1 MLFFFFLRAL
11 SLRRRPAHA
20 RSCTHWWT
28 TSCRCSSPSSESPV
42 LAQAPGARAQLYPL
56 VDYIL
61 PVFPSVNC
69 FSPQRTDSST
79 ATPSAAFTNYV
90 TQVTNKIKQFSLT
103 GLVFTM
109 QCGPRPANSLTF
121 CAEVAHCS
129 HACLCRRPSSMR
141 TASRWATALQPVWRS

>member
-1 MLFFFFLRAL
+1 M
-11 SLRRRPAHA
+11 
-20 RSCTHWWT
+20 
-28 TSCRCSSPSSESPV
+28 
-42 LAQAPGARAQLYPL
+42 QAPGARAQLYPL

-79 ATPSAAFTNYV
+79 ATPSAAFSNYL

-109 QCGPRPANSLTF
+109 QCGPQPCSLM
-121 CAEVAHCS
+121 H
-129 HACLCRRPSSMR
+129 CLCRSGSVQKWLSALRPACVVVSALLAWWLPVAGR
-141 TASRWATALQPVWRS
+141 CIQACHAGWAPGLQACLEITIKKQAAES

>member
-1 MLFFFFLRAL
+1 MQDLRTNAQ
-11 SLRRRPAHA
+11 PF
-20 RSCTHWWT
+20 
-28 TSCRCSSPSSESPV
+28 
-42 LAQAPGARAQLYPL
+42 QAPPAGDASLFCIVIGTAVQAPCTRAQLYPL

-79 ATPSAAFTNYV
+79 ATPSAAFSSYL

-109 QCGPRPANSLTF
+109 QYGPRHAAIRSL
-121 CAEVAHCS
+121 CAELAHCPR
-129 HACLCRRPSSMR
+129 ACIC
-141 TASRWATALQPVWRS
+141 